1 MRSLFEYWNESHPRT
16 TKRSNNNT
24 KFKPI
29 NNVADS
35 RVINFE
41 IETYKRDDLKDTCQ
55 FDIRTAFNDWHVSRQ
70 EGGGCLDV
78 FFMILGRCCPMKSY
92 LPDSQSPDT
101 IFKVQPTQNNSTY
114 ATIEAADFS

>member
-1 MRSLFEYWNESHPRT
+1 MN
-16 TKRSNNNT
+16 
-24 KFKPI
+24 
-29 NNVADS
+29 
-35 RVINFE
+35 NFE
-41 IETYKRDDLKDTCQ
+41 IKTYKTDGLFTETKNDACQ

-101 IFKVQPTQNNSTY
+101 IYKVQPTQNNSTY